1 MQCYSVWKGK
11 GTSCCQIKKGFMR
24 EILLMSWFFHGV
36 HAQRAGGAGAGR
48 RLLAWTCASRM
59 PAARLCSSSEQK
71 LDCEKVPS
79 VFRQQAIPWPK
90 TGAQGT
96 NGGQGWG
103 CRKATCRIQGK
114 PPIPHPGGAQR
125 YLSRQVV
132 WGKLCF
138 RKMALVT
145 QNFSLYTLYL
155 KFTDN
160 QFTKTTPHFGKTHS

>member
-1 MQCYSVWKGK
+1 MGHQQAQHTGFHSKQQSILGRKEKQYTVGYVEHLNRNKCSATVFERGK

-24 EILLMSWFFHGV
+24 EILLMSWSFHGV

-59 PAARLCSSSEQK
+59 PAAHLCSSSEQK

-103 CRKATCRIQGK
+103 CRKATCCVQGK

-132 WGKLCF
+132 
-138 RKMALVT
+138 
-145 QNFSLYTLYL
+145 
-155 KFTDN
+155 
-160 QFTKTTPHFGKTHS
+160 